1 MTEEQPWLSLTEAAR
16 LTGLD
21 REAIRS
27 RARRGLV
34 PSRKNNRGEL
44 LVQVPADLVT
54 ESDRDATGSLTG
66 DGRAMTGE
74 LTALRSAMTDL
85 LAEVTELK
93 TALARAEAEADKARD
108 RAAAEADKARAV
120 AIADVATARAEV
132 EAQERYITR
141 LEAMLAEARRPW
153 WRRWR

>member
-1 MTEEQPWLSLTEAAR
+1 MAEEQPWLSLTEAAR

-44 LVQVPADLVT
+44 VVQVPADLLTDPDRGVT
-54 ESDRDATGSLTG
+54 GPSAEE
-66 DGRAMTGE
+66 M
-74 LTALRSAMTDL
+74 TALRAAMTDL
-85 LAEVTELK
+85 VAEVTELRVE
-93 TALARAEAEADKARD
+93 LAEAKAEV
-108 RAAAEADKARAV
+108 RAAQAV
-120 AIADVATARAEV
+120 AVADVATARAEIEAKDMVIV
-132 EAQERYITR
+132 ELRA
-141 LEAMLAEARRPW
+141 LLAEARKPW

>member
-1 MTEEQPWLSLTEAAR
+1 MAEEQPWLSLTEAAR

-34 PSRKNNRGEL
+34 PNRKNNRGEL

-54 ESDRDATGSLTG
+54 DPDRGLAGSLTG
-66 DGRAMTGE
+66 DGRAMTEE
-74 LTALRSAMTDL
+74 LAALRAAMADL
-85 LAEVTELK
+85 LAEMTDLK
-93 TALARAEAEADKARD
+93 TALARAEAAADTAK
-108 RAAAEADKARAV
+108 AV

-132 EAQERYITR
+132 EAQERYIQR
-141 LEAMLAEARRPW
+141 LEAMLVEARKPW

>member
-1 MTEEQPWLSLTEAAR
+1 MAEQQPWLSLTEAAR

-54 ESDRDATGSLTG
+54 DPDRPLAEG
-66 DGRAMTGE
+66 MTGE
-74 LTALRSAMTDL
+74 LTTMRAAMADLSAEIADLR
-85 LAEVTELK
+85 
-93 TALARAEAEADKARD
+93 TALAQAQAETEKAMAVG
-108 RAAAEADKARAV
+108 AARV
-120 AIADVATARAEV
+120 AAARAEV
-132 EAQERYITR
+132 EAQERYIAQ
-141 LEAMLAEARRPW
+141 LEALLAEARKPW
-153 WRRWR
+153 WRRWRS